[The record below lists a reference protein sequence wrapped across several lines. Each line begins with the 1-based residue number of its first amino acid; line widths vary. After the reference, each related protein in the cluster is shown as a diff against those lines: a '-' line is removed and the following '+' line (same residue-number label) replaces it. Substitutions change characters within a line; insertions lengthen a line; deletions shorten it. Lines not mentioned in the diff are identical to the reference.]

1 MIFARVGDW
10 LVLIAVAVVL
20 ISLFL
25 FQYFPSDSYLLVI
38 ESQEGKQEIE
48 VTPTT
53 NLTLTVTGPLGDT
66 LIVIQAGQTWVAYS
80 PCPDKV
86 CMEMGKIPDNGGF
99 IACVPNQV
107 VIRAK

>member
-1 MIFARVGDW
+1 MIFARRGDW
-10 LVLIAVAVVL
+10 LSLIAVAVVL
-20 ISLFL
+20 IALFL
-25 FQYFPSDSYLLVI
+25 FRYFPSTSYLLVI
-38 ESQEGKQEIE
+38 ESQGGMQEIE

-53 NLTLTVTGPLGDT
+53 NLNLTVSGPLGET
-66 LIVIQAGQTWVAYS
+66 LIAIQAGKAWVAHS

-107 VIRAK
+107 VIRSK